1 MIDQDILAVDHI
13 RDHHHVE
20 EDILV
25 LLLEEE
31 ILDLLHVEEILILD
45 HHAEEIPLDHQFLEE
60 ILVLQ
65 SVIVL
70 Q

>member
-13 RDHHHVE
+13 RDHH
-20 EDILV
+20 
-25 LLLEEE
+25 
-31 ILDLLHVEEILILD
+31 HVEEILILD

-70 Q
+70 